1 MLHVMHN
8 FFISELRGFYFF
20 YFFFI
25 FGSLSVVVKAE
36 IPIVTVGNTSHGL
49 RNEAEE
55 ANKKGS

>member
-20 YFFFI
+20 YFFI
-25 FGSLSVVVKAE
+25 FGSPTAVVKGE

-49 RNEAEE
+49 RNEAKE
-55 ANKKGS
+55 ANKQGS